1 MAQKSSCRK
10 YGVLQEEESLKISI
24 ILPVYNTKE
33 YLDQCISSVLNQTY
47 TNIELICVDDGSS
60 DGSEKIVDKY
70 ASHDSRVIVVHQKNA
85 GEGAARNAGLRLATG
100 DVWGFID
107 CDDWLELDMYETLL
121 NAMKEHNADISVGSW
136 FEEFPDGGSPVK
148 NTEPVEHN
156 IFDNHQLYYYI
167 YKRDRYRAF
176 GYMWDKLYKKNCFYD
191 ENHQLLLFDEEMK
204 IGGDIYYLAQ
214 LVSNAKKIVY
224 TDRPFYHYR
233 TRPTSASFS
242 RSIKDRLGSVTAYQ
256 RVLELMAK
264 CQVRNEAPEYAK
276 RFIGYHCILIGMT
289 AIEQKN
295 VDGLKEVQNYMKMYQ
310 ENYCKTNAEHPER
323 INLYLAIMNYVI

>member
-121 NAMKEHNADISVGSW
+121 NAMKEHKADISVGSW

-176 GYMWDKLYKKNCFYD
+176 GYMWDKLYKKNCF
-191 ENHQLLLFDEEMK
+191 
-204 IGGDIYYLAQ
+204 
-214 LVSNAKKIVY
+214 
-224 TDRPFYHYR
+224 
-233 TRPTSASFS
+233 
-242 RSIKDRLGSVTAYQ
+242 
-256 RVLELMAK
+256 
-264 CQVRNEAPEYAK
+264 
-276 RFIGYHCILIGMT
+276 
-289 AIEQKN
+289 
-295 VDGLKEVQNYMKMYQ
+295 
-310 ENYCKTNAEHPER
+310 
-323 INLYLAIMNYVI
+323 